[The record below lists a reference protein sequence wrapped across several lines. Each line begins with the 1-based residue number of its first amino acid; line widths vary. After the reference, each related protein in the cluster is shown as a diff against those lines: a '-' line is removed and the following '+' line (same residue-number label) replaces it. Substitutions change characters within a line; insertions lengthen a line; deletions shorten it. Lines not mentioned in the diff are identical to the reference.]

1 MSIPASLGKPV
12 VTRVVSWMSMVID
25 AWGEEWSQ
33 RDIAYRFSSGETKQS
48 TDTTNK
54 GIYNGGAR

>member
-1 MSIPASLGKPV
+1 MSIPVTLGKPV

-25 AWGEEWSQ
+25 AWGEEWAQ
-33 RDIAYRFSSGETKQS
+33 RDIAYRFSDGTTKQS

-54 GIYNGGAR
+54 GIYGGGAH